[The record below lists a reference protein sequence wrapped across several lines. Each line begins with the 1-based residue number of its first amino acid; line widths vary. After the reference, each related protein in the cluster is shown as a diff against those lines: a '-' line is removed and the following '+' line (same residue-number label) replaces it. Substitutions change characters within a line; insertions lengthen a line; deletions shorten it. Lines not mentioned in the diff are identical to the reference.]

1 MNIISLVL
9 EFYFM
14 RLVLGLI
21 AFYYSCKV
29 LKKYLKV
36 DVIEILRTG
45 FNNIKMII
53 KYFKNRV

>member
-21 AFYYSCKV
+21 AFYCSCKV